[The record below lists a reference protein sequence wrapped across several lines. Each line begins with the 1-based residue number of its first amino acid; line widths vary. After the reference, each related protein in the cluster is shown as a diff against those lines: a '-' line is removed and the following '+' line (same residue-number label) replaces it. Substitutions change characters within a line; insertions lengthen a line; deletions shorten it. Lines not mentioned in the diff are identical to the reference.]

1 MFSLFYYYF
10 LDLMGL
16 LESQLIELNEL
27 QIASFMKQL
36 ILALDYC
43 HTRNFLHRD
52 LKCSNIL
59 INNKYAF
66 YFQRNIYK
74 K

>member
-1 MFSLFYYYF
+1 
-10 LDLMGL
+10 MGL

-43 HTRNFLHRD
+43 HTQNFLHRD

-59 INNKYAF
+59 INNK
-66 YFQRNIYK
+66 
-74 K
+74 